1 VLTSGKI
8 WICPCCAEQ
17 TLRFHKASP
26 KFYLCIQLFSRPR
39 FELSKILFVR
49 TPTGLFLWR
58 LTSVLSHLDRYAA
71 YIICR
76 PLPKGLHARKTL
88 VPSRYAE
95 CNVQVNVIADCL
107 ITPFSACKIC
117 FYLLQH
123 VLTPQHLG
131 VINIQHLEGTCQP
144 VPNSTIPHK
153 PPTALKTTSTS
164 PISAHYI
171 DA

>member
-1 VLTSGKI
+1 MVQVCQDYMCLRLKCSPTGNSN
-8 WICPCCAEQ
+8 ICPCCAEQ

-39 FELSKILFVR
+39 LKLSKILFVR

-58 LTSVLSHLDRYAA
+58 LTSILSHLDRYAS

-88 VPSRYAE
+88 VPSRFAE

-107 ITPFSACKIC
+107 ITPSCACMQD
-117 FYLLQH
+117 LL
-123 VLTPQHLG
+123 L
-131 VINIQHLEGTCQP
+131 
-144 VPNSTIPHK
+144 
-153 PPTALKTTSTS
+153 PPTIHTK
-164 PISAHYI
+164 PRGN
-171 DA
+171 